1 MGIVRQQH
9 FEAPLQRGAGGG
21 GQAHFREQAA
31 QGQALDTQ
39 FVQQGLQASLDETIV
54 LGLEQH
60 VLATTRRK
68 IQLPAGCVR
77 GVRGV
82 GRAVVLQEDHRH
94 AGLPRPRQQAGDARL
109 QGEVTGD
116 GVGPFHERA
125 LHVHQQQGLGPG
137 DRFSG
142 HATFQDAG

>member
-1 MGIVRQQH
+1 MRQQH

-39 FVQQGLQASLDETIV
+39 FVQQGLQASLDETVV

-60 VLATTRRK
+60 VLATARRE
-68 IQLPAGCVR
+68 IELPAIR
-77 GVRGV
+77 MRSI
-82 GRAVVLQEDHRH
+82 RAAESAVVLQEDHRH
-94 AGLPRPRQQAGDARL
+94 AGLPRPRQQTGDARL

-142 HATFQDAG
+142 HATFQDKG